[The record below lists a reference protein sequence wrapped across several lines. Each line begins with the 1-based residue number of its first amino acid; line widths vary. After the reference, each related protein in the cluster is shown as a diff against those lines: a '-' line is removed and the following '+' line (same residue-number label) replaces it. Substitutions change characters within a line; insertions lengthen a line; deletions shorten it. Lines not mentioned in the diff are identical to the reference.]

1 MRDHRRCDAN
11 RSSCEQTLRC
21 GGGIAGVESYSGNCD
36 CIFYGTRRGAA
47 RIGARHYQ
55 RLSAAPVT
63 RANITQVKIDMFD
76 FLKRGRLIRRG
87 LASRKTRRRRP
98 RSELRRSLEY
108 APYSKL
114 LIFAMFVGGLAF
126 LVFSG
131 QQPEPTKNF
140 VIALLVLATAITQ
153 LWINQPKSFSR
164 SSRILL
170 IFGVILVQL
179 TVTKLLLVICNSGNY
194 QFLKPEMG
202 GLITPYAFAPLV
214 LSVLLGRQHG
224 LYAAFFVSLWSS
236 VLFGP
241 IDAPLLVTSLIS
253 GFTAVSLTLQVRRR
267 SKLIRAGFGVGLAI
281 WLLSLTFGLIG
292 PINWFYPTAN
302 DWGMIGVQSAL
313 AIGNGIITATIVGGA
328 LPMLENV
335 FGITTDISWL
345 EASDI
350 NHPLLRRMTIEAPG
364 TYHHSLAVANLA
376 EAAAEAIGAN
386 ATLCRV
392 CAYFHDV
399 GKLVKP
405 DYFTENMSFE
415 RNPHEDLAPTM
426 SALII
431 IAHVKEGVD
440 LALKHKLNQR
450 IIDIIQEHH
459 GTSLVYYFYKRAQQ
473 MHEDARAGGKIM
485 KMRQDDIPEVREE
498 SFRYSGPK
506 PQTKESAIVSLADAV
521 ESASRSLEK
530 PTPAKIEQ
538 LVNDII
544 DQRISDHQLDE
555 CDLTLRDVRVIAER
569 FRFTLM
575 TMLHSRIAYPKHET
589 KSPTPRE
596 DSARPDVMVTTRKPE
611 TAPPVSAA

>member
-1 MRDHRRCDAN
+1 
-11 RSSCEQTLRC
+11 
-21 GGGIAGVESYSGNCD
+21 
-36 CIFYGTRRGAA
+36 
-47 RIGARHYQ
+47 
-55 RLSAAPVT
+55 
-63 RANITQVKIDMFD
+63 MFD

-87 LASRKTRRRRP
+87 LASRKMRRRRRA
-98 RSELRRSLEY
+98 RSELMRKLENATY
-108 APYSKL
+108 VRVFL
-114 LIFAMFVGGLAF
+114 LALFAGGLAF

-153 LWINQPKSFSR
+153 LWINQPKSFSQN
-164 SSRILL
+164 SRILL
-170 IFGVILVQL
+170 VFGVILAQL
-179 TVTKLLLVICNSGNY
+179 AVTKLLLVICNSGNY
-194 QFLKPEMG
+194 RFLKPEMA
-202 GLITPYAFAPLV
+202 GLITPYAFAPLA

-236 VLFGP
+236 MLFGP
-241 IDAPLLVTSLIS
+241 IDAPLLLTSLIS

-267 SKLIRAGFGVGLAI
+267 SKLIRAGLYVGLAI

-302 DWGMIGVQSAL
+302 DWGMLGWQSAL
-313 AIGNGIITATIVGGA
+313 AIGNGVLTATLVGGA
-328 LPMLENV
+328 LPMLENL
-335 FGITTDISWL
+335 FRITTDISWL
-345 EASDI
+345 EASDL

-364 TYHHSLAVANLA
+364 TYHHSLVVANLA

-405 DYFTENMSFE
+405 EYFTENMSFE
-415 RNPHEDLAPTM
+415 RNPHDDLAPTM

-473 MHEDARAGGKIM
+473 IHEDARAGGKIM
-485 KMRQDDIPEVREE
+485 KLREDDIPEVHEE

-506 PQTKESAIVSLADAV
+506 PQTKESAIVSLADTI

-544 DQRISDHQLDE
+544 DQRISDRQLDE

-575 TMLHSRIAYPKHET
+575 TMLHSRIAYPKQET
-589 KSPTPRE
+589 KSSTPRD
-596 DSARPDVMVTTRKPE
+596 DSLRPDVMAETRKPE